1 MSREEEIT
9 RGLYDH
15 TLAGNATEVKA
26 LAEEGVAL
34 GIPPEQMLFEA
45 LIPSLQEVGRR
56 FESGEYFVPEM
67 LISAKAMHVALGIL
81 RPLMAQSDVKPLAT
95 VVMATVRGD
104 LHDIGKNL
112 CSTMLE
118 GSGFT
123 VVDLGTNVPAEKVV
137 AAVKEHRA
145 SLLGLSAF
153 LTTTLPMFKVT
164 IDTLVKEGLRDGV
177 KVMVGGAPVSQEYAD
192 KVGADGFA
200 TDASATVRLARRL
213 LAELEGAAPGSD
225 GESLEP
231 LVAARAAPRLRDR
244 TGELREAQTGPRDTG
259 A

>member
-1 MSREEEIT
+1 MSRDGEIK

-15 TLAGNATEVKA
+15 TLAGDAVGVRA
-26 LAEEGVAL
+26 LVEEGLAL
-34 GIPPEQMLFEA
+34 GIPPEAMLFEA

-56 FESGEYFVPEM
+56 FECGEYFVPEM

-81 RPLMAQSDVKPLAT
+81 RPLMAQSDVKPVAT

-153 LTTTLPMFKVT
+153 LTTTLPMFKAN
-164 IDTLVKEGLRDGV
+164 IEALVKEGLRDGV
-177 KVMVGGAPVSQEYAD
+177 KVMVGGAPVTQEYAD
-192 KVGADGFA
+192 KVGADGYA
-200 TDASATVRLARRL
+200 ADASATVRLARRL
-213 LAELEGAAPGSD
+213 SAELERAAPGSD
-225 GESLEP
+225 GQPPEP
-231 LVAARAAPRLRDR
+231 LGVARVTPRFLDRAGEAR
-244 TGELREAQTGPRDTG
+244 GPEPGSRDTR